1 MGIGLLVAQSITT
14 FCNDWRSGRLLGTF
28 IRSLASRNIFD
39 AIFTDGKIDKFITKN
54 FLPSISI
61 SCETCHDWLSF
72 YDGIKVFMFN
82 LKTVVVMNFEPII
95 IIKSLWRNWSHN
107 ISVLKSININQYQNK
122 IMKLKL
128 YCNLNKTFDCN

>member
-28 IRSLASRNIFD
+28 IRSLASRNIFY

-61 SCETCHDWLSF
+61 SCETCHD
-72 YDGIKVFMFN
+72 
-82 LKTVVVMNFEPII
+82 
-95 IIKSLWRNWSHN
+95 
-107 ISVLKSININQYQNK
+107 
-122 IMKLKL
+122 
-128 YCNLNKTFDCN
+128 